1 MKRYIKTSAFF
12 VITIILSVAL
22 VVTGVSLV
30 FSNIE
35 NKELQK
41 KINETITS
49 AEKAK
54 KDYEAMKA
62 ENEQTIV
69 KDAELEKINKDLE
82 FKIAAAKK
90 EIEDQKKL
98 LNKINSKSIV
108 AAEQELALENSP
120 QTRVAPGSKICYLT
134 FDDGPSDRTIE
145 ILDILE
151 RYEVKATFFVVGSSK
166 LQYLPRIVEKGHAI
180 GLHANSHDYS
190 KIYKS
195 TDAYFKDL
203 MALSDKV
210 YDKIGEHP
218 MIMRFPGGGSNLVS
232 QKHCKGIMTRLT
244 SQVQIKGYAYFD
256 WNVDSG
262 DAVTKNI
269 TAKKIVSN
277 VLTGAENKNSICVLM
292 HDISSKNATVEAL
305 PEIIMGLKNMG
316 YRFEV
321 LTKNSYGYH
330 HKVQN

>member
-12 VITIILSVAL
+12 VITITLLVAL
-22 VVTGVSLV
+22 LVTGTSLV
-30 FSNIE
+30 VSNIE
-35 NKELQK
+35 NEELRGKNNEITASIEKTKKE
-41 KINETITS
+41 
-49 AEKAK
+49 
-54 KDYEAMKA
+54 YEAMKN
-62 ENEQTIV
+62 EKEQTTV
-69 KDAELEKINKDLE
+69 KDSELEKINKDLE

-90 EIEDQKKL
+90 EIEDLNKL
-98 LNKINSKSIV
+98 LKKVNSKSIV

-120 QTRVAPGSKICYLT
+120 QTRVAPGNKTCYLT
-134 FDDGPSDRTIE
+134 FDDGPSDRTVE

-166 LQYLPRIVEKGHAI
+166 LQYLPRIAEKGHAI
-180 GLHANSHDYS
+180 GLHANNHDYS

-195 TDAYFKDL
+195 TDVYFKDL

-218 MIMRFPGGGSNLVS
+218 MIMRFPGGGSNMIS

-269 TAKKIVSN
+269 TAKKIVNN

-292 HDISSKNATVEAL
+292 HDISTKNATVEAL
-305 PEIIMGLKNMG
+305 PEIIVGLKKMG
-316 YRFEV
+316 FHFEV
-321 LTKNSYGYH
+321 LNKNSYGYH
-330 HKVQN
+330 HRVLN